1 MIRLGMKICNMK
13 LKEKQQKYQHYNSGK
28 LINMSIY
35 VTVEE
40 ILQLDQRRVIRQTN
54 FSYSPLGKA
63 LEKQTKT
70 IQHQYKKQI
79 KAIEYNW
86 LKK

>member
-1 MIRLGMKICNMK
+1 
-13 LKEKQQKYQHYNSGK
+13 
-28 LINMSIY
+28 MSIY

-40 ILQLDQRRVIRQTN
+40 ILQPDQRRVIRQTN

-70 IQHQYKKQI
+70 IEHQYKKQI

-86 LKK
+86 LNKWTN

>member
-1 MIRLGMKICNMK
+1 
-13 LKEKQQKYQHYNSGK
+13 
-28 LINMSIY
+28 MSIY

-63 LEKQTKT
+63 LEKQQKQFIINTKS
-70 IQHQYKKQI
+70 K
-79 KAIEYNW
+79 
-86 LKK
+86 

>member
-1 MIRLGMKICNMK
+1 
-13 LKEKQQKYQHYNSGK
+13 
-28 LINMSIY
+28 MSIY

-40 ILQLDQRRVIRQTN
+40 ILQPDQRRVIRQTN